1 MTRYDMQLM
10 VQVAR
15 MYYAEGLKQDDIA
28 YKLGISRSSISLI
41 LTQAKEMGIIKINIR
56 DPRMNVQDIADRM
69 IQQFG
74 LEDCFVIPAVTDSAH
89 IINRVIVSQGADY
102 VENLLISNSTI
113 GIAWGLTCYEFML
126 SFKNR
131 QQLRDI
137 NVIPLIGGTS
147 RISSEYQL
155 NEMVRMFAETLRGTP
170 TFIYA
175 PAMAESIPDKELYM
189 QSASMKAVM
198 KKWDEMDTAIISAGA
213 PPESYSQDMTA
224 EPRYIESMDRSRAVG
239 DICARRFNIWGEF
252 ISNEYNQRIMGI
264 GEQQLRKIKKV
275 VCIVAGRHKVLAIIG
290 ALRTG
295 IIKYLLTDEETA
307 RGVLNLIEQIDTTSS
322 GVFRTRA
329 Y

>member
-15 MYYAEGLKQDDIA
+15 MYYTEGLKQDEIA

-41 LTQAKEMGIIKINIR
+41 LTQAKEMGIIEITIK
-56 DPRMNVQDIADRM
+56 DPRKNVQHIADRM
-69 IQQFG
+69 IHEFG

-102 VENLLISNSTI
+102 VENLLNSSSTI

-131 QQLRDI
+131 RQLQDI

-175 PAMAESIPDKELYM
+175 PAMAESISDKELYL

-213 PPESYSQDMTA
+213 PPESYTQTMTA
-224 EPRYIESMDRSRAVG
+224 ERMQTQPLDRSRAVG

-252 ISNEYNQRIMGI
+252 LPNEYNQRIMGI
-264 GEQQLRKIKKV
+264 GEHQLRRVKKV
-275 VCIVAGRHKVLAIIG
+275 VCIAAGRHKALAIIG

-295 IIKYLLTDEETA
+295 IIKYLVTDEATA
-307 RGVLNLIEQIDTTSS
+307 HSIFTLTEQTDTTTS
-322 GVFRTRA
+322 VA
-329 Y
+329 L